1 MSQRLNPAQF
11 SAAQYEKMAALSEA
25 TRANSTIETSLLH
38 LIDARVSQINGCAFC
53 LDMHIKMARAE
64 GESELRLHHLAL
76 WHDSPLFSQREKA
89 AFKWAEAVTLLT
101 GKGIAE
107 DIYQEALGEFGEK
120 DLSDL
125 TFAIASINSWNRLA
139 APFNTVP
146 GSADALFG
154 LDAVKL
160 G

>member
-1 MSQRLNPAQF
+1 MSNRLNPAQF
-11 SAAQYEKMAALSEA
+11 SAAQYEKMAALSDA
-25 TRANSTIETSLLH
+25 TRTNTNLDASLLH
-38 LIDARVSQINGCAFC
+38 LVDARVSQLNGCAFC
-53 LDMHIKMARAE
+53 LDMHIKMARKD

-76 WHDSPLFSQREKA
+76 WHDSPLFSAREKT
-89 AFKWAEAVTLLT
+89 AFKWAEAVTQLT
-101 GKGIAE
+101 GKGIAD
-107 DIYQEALGEFGEK
+107 DIYQEAVDEFGEK

-139 APFNTVP
+139 APFNTTP
-146 GSADALFG
+146 GIADAVFG